1 MFIGHYGAAYA
12 LKRWRPDIS
21 IFALFIAVQLLD
33 VAWSVFVFTGV
44 EKVRIVPGIT
54 ETNSLDLYY
63 MPYTH
68 SLLAALVW
76 ATASGVAYRTLK
88 RAAAG
93 AGIVIGL
100 AVFSHWVFDFLVHRP
115 DLPLYD
121 NVKKVGLGWWNFPR
135 FALLLEVGILLG
147 GLVLYLRG
155 TRGVGVLG
163 SIGPWLFVV
172 LLIVVQA
179 TVFFGGAVGSP
190 NQAAVIALVSYVLFA
205 AIALWLDHHRRV
217 LSNVTPSPPV
227 TPGRPAPALRGTDAV
242 AAPRR

>member
-12 LKRWRPDIS
+12 IKRWRPDIS
-21 IFALFIAVQLLD
+21 IFTLFMAVQLLD
-33 VAWSVFVFTGV
+33 VAWAVLVFAGV
-44 EKVRIVPGIT
+44 EKVRIVPDIT

-68 SLLAALVW
+68 SLLAAVVW
-76 ATASGVAYRTLK
+76 AMASGVTYKALH
-88 RAAAG
+88 RAALG
-93 AGIVIGL
+93 AGIAIGL
-100 AVFSHWVFDFLVHRP
+100 AVFSHWAFDFLVHRP

-163 SIGPWLFVV
+163 SIGPWLFVIV
-172 LLIVVQA
+172 LIAVQA
-179 TVFFGGAVGSP
+179 SVFFGRSISSP
-190 NQAAVIALVSYVLFA
+190 NQAAVIALVSYVVFA
-205 AIALWLDHHRRV
+205 LIAVWLDHHRRV
-217 LSNVTPSPPV
+217 LGNV
-227 TPGRPAPALRGTDAV
+227 TPGRPAPVLRGSG
-242 AAPRR
+242 AAAAHRP